1 MSCDNCGNNLF
12 CGKDDDY
19 EMLCYV
25 TIYNH
30 LPQLDTQTTMW
41 LTNGR
46 LEGINKDGVGNEYGG
61 DNDGEGGIGKES
73 DFEKNTFL
81 IFSSEIFSSDIFIE
95 NLSQF

>member
-1 MSCDNCGNNLF
+1 MSCENWGKNLF

-19 EMLCYV
+19 EMLCYI

-46 LEGINKDGVGNEYGG
+46 LAGINKDGVGNEYGG
-61 DNDGEGGIGKES
+61 DNDGEGGIGIES
-73 DFEKNTFL
+73 DFEKKEQNTFL
-81 IFSSEIFSSDIFIE
+81 IFSS
-95 NLSQF
+95 

>member
-1 MSCDNCGNNLF
+1 
-12 CGKDDDY
+12 
-19 EMLCYV
+19 MLCYI

-46 LEGINKDGVGNEYGG
+46 LEGINKDGVGGEYGG
-61 DNDGEGGIGKES
+61 DNDGEGGIGIES
-73 DFEKNTFL
+73 DSEKNTFL